1 MGKRDKEHRKKVQ
14 KRNERLLNEQKLME
28 KQYKEMLQQRLSLI
42 KERLA
47 SMSGNSEN
55 DITID

>member
-28 KQYKEMLQQRLSLI
+28 KQYKQMLEQRLALI